1 MKRYV
6 VISVLLLLNMYCH
19 AQITFQKTYGGA
31 QDDEFYSVQ
40 QTIDGGYILLGR
52 TKSFGAGGNDVYLV
66 KTDSLGDTLWT
77 KTYGGTGSDVGNEVQ
92 QTTDS
97 GFIIIGFTNS
107 SGPTM
112 VYLIKTDINGNT
124 LWSKTYKPGVSGGGS
139 SVKQTFDGGYILS
152 CSGGTYGTG
161 FLIKTNALGDTLW
174 TKSFKINLT
183 NSKILQTTDGGY
195 IITGTGDDLTSYPSY
210 LVLVKTDSNGNPVWK
225 RVYKDTMINHGHSGY
240 SVLQT
245 PDGGY
250 IALGNTGGAPST
262 IYLIKTNSLGD
273 PLWTKSYRKDS
284 SYGGGSCV
292 IHTTDSGFVIAG
304 TTENGTSTDVY
315 LIKTDSIGNIIWSKS
330 FGGSNSEWTNCM
342 QQTTDGGYILAGKTN
357 SFGAGGYDGYLIKT
371 DANGNSGC
379 FEQVVTTVD
388 SVPVTIV
395 SLPAD
400 TLLLGPVIVN
410 SYSSIEGSGCMVNT
424 LCITTTINEIEV
436 MNLFS
441 IYPNPSQGC
450 FTVRQ
455 NIESKNAILSIY
467 NTLGEKIYVTN
478 LEHNYEIINCSKLV
492 PGIYFISTI
501 TESKIITAKLIINK

>member
-174 TKSFKINLT
+174 TKSLKIN
-183 NSKILQTTDGGY
+183 
-195 IITGTGDDLTSYPSY
+195 
-210 LVLVKTDSNGNPVWK
+210 
-225 RVYKDTMINHGHSGY
+225 
-240 SVLQT
+240 
-245 PDGGY
+245 
-250 IALGNTGGAPST
+250 
-262 IYLIKTNSLGD
+262 
-273 PLWTKSYRKDS
+273 
-284 SYGGGSCV
+284 
-292 IHTTDSGFVIAG
+292 
-304 TTENGTSTDVY
+304 
-315 LIKTDSIGNIIWSKS
+315 
-330 FGGSNSEWTNCM
+330 
-342 QQTTDGGYILAGKTN
+342 
-357 SFGAGGYDGYLIKT
+357 
-371 DANGNSGC
+371 
-379 FEQVVTTVD
+379 
-388 SVPVTIV
+388 
-395 SLPAD
+395 
-400 TLLLGPVIVN
+400 
-410 SYSSIEGSGCMVNT
+410 
-424 LCITTTINEIEV
+424 
-436 MNLFS
+436 
-441 IYPNPSQGC
+441 
-450 FTVRQ
+450 
-455 NIESKNAILSIY
+455 
-467 NTLGEKIYVTN
+467 
-478 LEHNYEIINCSKLV
+478 
-492 PGIYFISTI
+492 
-501 TESKIITAKLIINK
+501 